1 MGIDITLWRVEKPGT
16 SPRRWRRHRA
26 ATYIDSDE
34 SFARACASSGLP
46 MLSRADPYG
55 SLVLSGEEM
64 EQFIAEVASLDI
76 DPNVRTEVLA
86 LARSCASLPEH
97 ELRLDGD

>member
-16 SPRRWRRHRA
+16 SPRRWRRHRV
-26 ATYIDSDE
+26 ATYIDSDA
-34 SFARACASSGLP
+34 SFTHACASSGLP

-64 EQFIAEVASLDI
+64 DPFTAEVASLDI
-76 DPNVRTEVLA
+76 DPTVCTEVLA
-86 LARSCASLPEH
+86 LARSCASLSDH
-97 ELRLDGD
+97 ELHLDGD